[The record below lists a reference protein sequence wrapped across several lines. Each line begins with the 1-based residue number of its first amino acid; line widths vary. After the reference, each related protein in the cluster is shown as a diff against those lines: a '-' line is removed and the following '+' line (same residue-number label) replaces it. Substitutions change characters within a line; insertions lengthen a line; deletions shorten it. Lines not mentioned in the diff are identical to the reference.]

1 MSSTMSLNVR
11 ITGSLCDFVTK
22 NIGNDGQN
30 DSVSEY
36 IRDLIRQDQKRAE
49 QRQFERV
56 KAELELAF
64 SAPEEDYISLSA
76 DDIFKRNNHL
86 RTPSASANLPST
98 EII

>member
-11 ITGSLCDFVTK
+11 VTGLLCDYVTK
-22 NIGNDGQN
+22 NISDDGQYDN
-30 DSVSEY
+30 VSEY

-49 QRQFERV
+49 QRKFERV
-56 KAELELAF
+56 KAELQLAF

-86 RTPSASANLPST
+86 RQS
-98 EII
+98 

>member
-11 ITGSLCDFVTK
+11 VTGSLCDFVTK
-22 NIGNDGQN
+22 NISNDGQYDN
-30 DSVSEY
+30 VSEY

-49 QRQFERV
+49 QRKFERV
-56 KAELELAF
+56 KAELQLAF

-86 RTPSASANLPST
+86 QQS
-98 EII
+98 